1 MAEESFEERIDRLAD
16 HFKEVLKKH
25 KIDDPEK
32 LDKALSDSDEIHNIL
47 KSNNISWERMR
58 RLTNQDYL
66 GTDLHDMNSRIRHKD

>member
-1 MAEESFEERIDRLAD
+1 MAEESFEERIDHLAD